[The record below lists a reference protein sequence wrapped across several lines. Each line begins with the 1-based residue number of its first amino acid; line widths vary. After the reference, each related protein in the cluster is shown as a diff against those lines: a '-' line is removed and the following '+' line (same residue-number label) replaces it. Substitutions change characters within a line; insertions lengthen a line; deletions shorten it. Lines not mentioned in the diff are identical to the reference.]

1 MPGWTPEDAPD
12 PARQLFETARA
23 EMVAGDLAGVGRP
36 TRLSPFPCASDGGT
50 DTRCLTQTISP
61 ADLTILLIDL
71 PLAPGAG

>member
-1 MPGWTPEDAPD
+1 
-12 PARQLFETARA
+12 
-23 EMVAGDLAGVGRP
+23 MVAGDLAGVGRP